1 MPISTENKR
10 MQQLT
15 GRFADLNTSNMLVGE
30 FAVPNDHN
38 PVVKMDNGKIREIP
52 LLSDMDSYENKIQEV
67 NNAMTKLNDEYEST
81 KNQLVAATK
90 ANADSAA
97 KSAAAAATSETNA
110 NTYKNNAASSATA
123 AASSASSAKA
133 SETNAGNYASN
144 ASTSATNAKA
154 SETNA
159 SAYANNASSS
169 ATSAKT
175 YASNASTSASNAK
188 TSETNANTYKNNAA
202 SSATAAASSASSA
215 STYKDNAK
223 TYMDNANAY
232 AKEAKT
238 AASSITGALKP
249 KGTVTFANLPALST
263 VETGAMYNIS
273 TAFTSN
279 ANFKDG
285 GNITYPAGT
294 NVYKTE
300 DGMWDCLAGELGDY
314 LMKDDIDTAVEE
326 SMPDYTASTQLT
338 ELVSGEKLSTALGKI
353 KTAVKNV
360 ISLVKLLGTT
370 DISKIGNGTVTGAI
384 SSLNSNLDDYKWTNW
399 IHVGTVCGIE
409 LRYRY
414 NEFQCSLSYS
424 GTISNIIT
432 AYSQG
437 YFWNN
442 FPEALMP
449 TMNILVPIVSNQ
461 DGLCLRCY
469 PFESKKWYLASMK
482 SDITNTVKTY
492 ICGEYTYAHI

>member
-1 MPISTENKR
+1 MMWHWGYYILVRRWFKMPISTENKR

-67 NNAMTKLNDEYEST
+67 NGAIVKLNNEYEST

-97 KSAAAAATSETNA
+97 KSAAAAA
-110 NTYKNNAASSATA
+110 SSA
-123 AASSASSAKA
+123 
-133 SETNAGNYASN
+133 G
-144 ASTSATNAKA
+144 
-154 SETNA
+154 
-159 SAYANNASSS
+159 
-169 ATSAKT
+169 
-175 YASNASTSASNAK
+175 
-188 TSETNANTYKNNAA
+188 
-202 SSATAAASSASSA
+202 SA

-249 KGTVTFANLPALST
+249 KGTVTFANLPTLST
-263 VETGAMYNIS
+263 VEAGAMYNIS

-384 SSLNSNLDDYKWTNW
+384 SSLNSNLSELIKIKMYNTQTNNIYEYFDAIEGYMPIAVIYGHPSDNIHCTGFSKDNWADSATGNYVAWFSDKIGAGSKYIVIW
-399 IHVGTVCGIE
+399 IK
-409 LRYRY
+409 
-414 NEFQCSLSYS
+414 
-424 GTISNIIT
+424 
-432 AYSQG
+432 
-437 YFWNN
+437 NN
-442 FPEALMP
+442 
-449 TMNILVPIVSNQ
+449 N
-461 DGLCLRCY
+461 
-469 PFESKKWYLASMK
+469 
-482 SDITNTVKTY
+482 
-492 ICGEYTYAHI
+492 

>member
-67 NNAMTKLNDEYEST
+67 NGAIVKLNNEYEST

-97 KSAAAAATSETNA
+97 KSAAAAA
-110 NTYKNNAASSATA
+110 SSA
-123 AASSASSAKA
+123 
-133 SETNAGNYASN
+133 G
-144 ASTSATNAKA
+144 
-154 SETNA
+154 
-159 SAYANNASSS
+159 
-169 ATSAKT
+169 
-175 YASNASTSASNAK
+175 
-188 TSETNANTYKNNAA
+188 
-202 SSATAAASSASSA
+202 SA

-249 KGTVTFANLPALST
+249 KGTVTFANLPTLST
-263 VETGAMYNIS
+263 VEAGAMYNIS

-384 SSLNSNLDDYKWTNW
+384 SSLNSNLSELIKIKMYNTQTNNIYEYFDAIEGYMPIAVIYGHPSDNIHCTGFNKDNWVDSAAGNYVAWFSDKIGAGSKYIVIW
-399 IHVGTVCGIE
+399 IK
-409 LRYRY
+409 
-414 NEFQCSLSYS
+414 
-424 GTISNIIT
+424 
-432 AYSQG
+432 
-437 YFWNN
+437 NN
-442 FPEALMP
+442 
-449 TMNILVPIVSNQ
+449 N
-461 DGLCLRCY
+461 
-469 PFESKKWYLASMK
+469 
-482 SDITNTVKTY
+482 
-492 ICGEYTYAHI
+492 